1 MAYAMRTLGLIR
13 GSFGG
18 SIQAGDIAIQLNA
31 DTLLAEADKLEDK
44 TIELLKKE
52 QKPLWMIWT

>member
-1 MAYAMRTLGLIR
+1 MRTLGLIR